1 MANRVNIM
9 GSEVAEGYRCKPK
22 KLDPNKPIMHFKSH
36 IFVCEGERCTK
47 TNGKDRADELREV
60 LKEMDL
66 HRGKKRIKVS
76 RSGCFGAC
84 RYRAVMNIYENT
96 SANGYEP
103 NNNIWLKQTHKYTK
117 EQLKRLFEYLSQ
129 NRDIRDS
136 EFQTIE
142 MAEY

>member
-9 GSEVAEGYRCKPK
+9 GSEVVEGYRCKPK

-36 IFVCEGERCTK
+36 IFVCEGERCAK
-47 TNGKDRADELREV
+47 ANGTDRADELREI

-66 HRGKKRIKVS
+66 HRGKNRIKVS

-103 NNNIWLKQTHKYTK
+103 NNNIWLKQTHNYTK

-129 NRDIRDS
+129 NRDIKDS